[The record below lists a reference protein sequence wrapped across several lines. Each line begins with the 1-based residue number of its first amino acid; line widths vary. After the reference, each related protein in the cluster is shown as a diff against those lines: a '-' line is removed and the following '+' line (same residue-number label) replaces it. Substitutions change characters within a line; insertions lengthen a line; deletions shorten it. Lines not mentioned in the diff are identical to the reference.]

1 MPYSDVSYADDL
13 DDIRA
18 AAAGNRLAQSA
29 LVTRHMPRV
38 YALAYRMVSDA
49 ALAEDI
55 TQEAFLRAWKVL
67 PDWEPR
73 AQFSTWLHRVTL
85 NLCRDHFRKKR
96 EQVMEELPERT
107 DPGLRPDERLDQSQR
122 AGWIMSAINNLP
134 DRQREAL
141 VLCAL
146 DGHTNITAAEIMGVS
161 VEAMESLLARGRRK
175 LKTLLQDQ
183 ERETGT

>member
-1 MPYSDVSYADDL
+1 MPHPPAIV
-13 DDIRA
+13 
-18 AAAGNRLAQSA
+18 GQ
-29 LVTRHMPRV
+29 
-38 YALAYRMVSDA
+38 
-49 ALAEDI
+49 
-55 TQEAFLRAWKVL
+55 
-67 PDWEPR
+67 
-73 AQFSTWLHRVTL
+73 
-85 NLCRDHFRKKR
+85 
-96 EQVMEELPERT
+96 
-107 DPGLRPDERLDQSQR
+107 RPDERLDQSQR

>member
-1 MPYSDVSYADDL
+1 MPYSDVSYANDL

-38 YALAYRMVSDA
+38 YALSYRMLSDA

-55 TQEAFLRAWKVL
+55 TQEVFLRAWKVL

-85 NLCRDHFRKKR
+85 NLCRDYFRKKR
-96 EQVMEELPERT
+96 EQVVEELPERI
-107 DPGLRPDERLDQSQR
+107 DPDLRPEERLDQSQR
-122 AGWIMSAINNLP
+122 AEWIMSAINTLP

-141 VLCAL
+141 ILCAL
-146 DGHTNITAAEIMGVS
+146 DGHTNIEAAEIMDVS

-175 LKTLLQDQ
+175 LKSLMQEQLQ
-183 ERETGT
+183 ETGT